1 MSGGAHQLFDPE
13 APPLPASEQPAA
25 PERRAGSGGTDPAD
39 VPDTAPDT
47 ESGGRPGVLSIGSLY
62 EEVQGALNAAFPR
75 NRQLWVRGEIQH
87 ISDHRSGHL
96 YMDLVDP
103 GDDGGSSR
111 PPARGGAPTL
121 NVKCWRSSWAPL
133 RHGLSKEG
141 IELAEGMVVV
151 LRGTLDL
158 YRAKGEISFILAE
171 VDVTALLGRMAA
183 QRAQLL
189 RKLEAEGL
197 LGRNA
202 ALRVPDLT
210 MHVGLIASPGTE
222 GCQDFLGQLT
232 GAGFGFHVSFVPVSV
247 QGPGAPAAIARALR
261 VLSRSDCDVIA
272 MVRGGG
278 ARADLAAFE
287 TEMVARA
294 VAGAAKPVFTGI
306 GHSGDRS
313 VADIVAARTCITP
326 TECGHQI
333 VVATRRWW
341 TSHVAEPADLL
352 ARRVPAFLADAQT
365 RDGRARGRLTAAARH
380 QVRVHRDRL
389 ERKASTVARSAPSRI
404 ESREA
409 SLRAQAAR
417 LGPMSFGHLGRQD
430 ERLHSWRR
438 LLAAY
443 DVDRQLER
451 GYSLTLTTDGALVR
465 SAAGVVEQQQIMTRF
480 ADGTVRSRVE
490 RADVTREQVQTPE
503 PAPEQ
508 ED

>member
-1 MSGGAHQLFDPE
+1 M
-13 APPLPASEQPAA
+13 
-25 PERRAGSGGTDPAD
+25 
-39 VPDTAPDT
+39 
-47 ESGGRPGVLSIGSLY
+47 
-62 EEVQGALNAAFPR
+62 
-75 NRQLWVRGEIQH
+75 RGEIQH

-96 YMDLVDP
+96 YLDLVDP
-103 GDDGGSSR
+103 GDEGARPGSR
-111 PPARGGAPTL
+111 ARGGEPTL
-121 NVKCWRSSWAPL
+121 RVKCWRSSWAPL
-133 RHGLSKEG
+133 RHRLAKEG

-151 LRGTLDL
+151 LRGTLDV

-202 ALRVPDLT
+202 SVRVPEVT

-222 GCQDFLGQLT
+222 GYQDFLGQLT
-232 GAGFGFHVSFVPVSV
+232 GSGFGFHVSFVPVSV

-287 TEMVARA
+287 TEVVARA
-294 VAGAAKPVFTGI
+294 VAGATKPVFTGI
-306 GHSGDRS
+306 GHSGDQS
-313 VADIVAARTCITP
+313 VADILAARTCITP

-341 TSHVAEPADLL
+341 ATHVAEPADLL
-352 ARRVPAFLADAQT
+352 ARRVPAFLGDAQA

-380 QVRVHRDRL
+380 QVRVHRERL
-389 ERKASTVARSAPSRI
+389 ERKAATVARTAPSRI

-409 SLRAQAAR
+409 GLRAQAAR
-417 LGPMSFGHLGRQD
+417 LGPMSLGHLGRQD

-451 GYSLTLTTDGALVR
+451 GYSLTTDHRGRPGAQRGRGGGAAADPHEVR
-465 SAAGVVEQQQIMTRF
+465 RRDRPQPGGGSRRDAATG
-480 ADGTVRSRVE
+480 AGA
-490 RADVTREQVQTPE
+490 RAGAR
-503 PAPEQ
+503 AGGLR
-508 ED
+508 